1 MGTGNRT
8 WVLCKSSS
16 LGLVEAEVIHLHNFM
31 TRKVLSFPIVILRKQ
46 INKNKQTNALLYSP
60 GCPETHCVVLG
71 SLRLLRA
78 GFTGIQVRASLPIP
92 PLLPLPASSLLC
104 PILLVSL
111 LWSWRRNRYIT
122 CTSKHCSQGSAPSL
136 SVLLREGFNNSFG
149 SFSLI
154 NPSHGEVGH
163 IRPLIS

>member
-1 MGTGNRT
+1 MLVCVWKGISDILKCEPPGMGTGNRT

-92 PLLPLPASSLLC
+92 PLLPPLPHPPRVS
-104 PILLVSL
+104 PLVL
-111 LWSWRRNRYIT
+111 E
-122 CTSKHCSQGSAPSL
+122 KEPVH
-136 SVLLREGFNNSFG
+136 
-149 SFSLI
+149 
-154 NPSHGEVGH
+154 HMH
-163 IRPLIS
+163 